1 MPTDEVVAVV
11 PMVAVVLEQG
21 SAVAPLEGELVAS
34 GLVSPRVMFGNDRF
48 VEPGRAANLSAR
60 LSIFRIGDGCKRP
73 TGHVARWDA
82 NRSHRGKQ
90 RPLDPQL
97 P

>member
-1 MPTDEVVAVV
+1 MKSSRSYQWSPSSSNRAQLSLPSKENSS
-11 PMVAVVLEQG
+11 L
-21 SAVAPLEGELVAS
+21 S